1 MFLTKEE
8 AIKSGASEEFV
19 NAKTCRCD
27 TCANGEMKII
37 SDTEYICKCRLGR
50 TKANQ
55 CMSFEKSHYVER
67 QDMRK
72 EDGGKW
78 QK

>member
-8 AIKSGASEEFV
+8 AIKGGASEEFLT
-19 NAKTCRCD
+19 AKTCRCD

-37 SDTEYICKCRLGR
+37 SDMEYLCKCRLGR

-55 CMSFEKSHYVER
+55 CQSMSFAKSHYVER
-67 QDMRK
+67 QDVRK
-72 EDGGKW
+72 EDEGE
-78 QK
+78 

>member
-19 NAKTCRCD
+19 NAKTFRCD

-37 SDTEYICKCRLGR
+37 SDTEYLCKCRLGK
-50 TKANQ
+50 TKANH
-55 CMSFEKSHYVER
+55 CMSFKKSHYVER

-72 EDGGKW
+72 EDERK
-78 QK
+78 